1 MVPGLPGKGP
11 VFKSTGNKSKN
22 KQVGLNQTK
31 RLLHSKGNNQQSEM
45 ATYGM
50 GENICKPYI

>member
-50 GENICKPYI
+50 

>member
-22 KQVGLNQTK
+22 KQTRLYQTK
-31 RLLHSKGNNQQSEM
+31 RLLHSKGNNSEKAAYRM
-45 ATYGM
+45 R
-50 GENICKPYI
+50 ENNYKP